1 VVGYNK
7 YILFPL
13 FLFIEEWGNSWHEHD
28 GYNTMSII
36 LNKELLK
43 PTKEKMLLYI
53 HVISIFVSIVNIIV
67 RKSINTHADNI

>member
-1 VVGYNK
+1 
-7 YILFPL
+7 
-13 FLFIEEWGNSWHEHD
+13 
-28 GYNTMSII
+28 MSII

-67 RKSINTHADNI
+67 RNIINTHADNI